1 MLNKIIDYYT
11 EENLTKITLKIIDAY
26 RNKKYSYLIGL
37 GKIIDETIVE
47 KNRNIQK
54 LFSHL
59 IMLFHPD
66 RLNLYKIDISDLIQK
81 NRSNELQKYETI
93 IAVLDNLER
102 IPDHSLNNNHEIDIE
117 YEYGYDEEDFD
128 SVIDESDFDDTDA
141 SEEKNLYEFD
151 FISLLRY
158 RELGNI
164 DDELP
169 SFYFEELEGELI
181 LPDSN
186 LFDLSGLEKCTNLEA
201 LDLSNNQIIDITP
214 IGFLNQLTEIN
225 LSGNKIQDI
234 DVLDNLQNLE
244 KIDISFNEIK
254 DISPLFNLLNLKY
267 VNIIG
272 NNIPKKQLEK
282 LKQNNRILVY

>member
-234 DVLDNLQNLE
+234 DVLDNLH
-244 KIDISFNEIK
+244 SH
-254 DISPLFNLLNLKY
+254 LFNLLNLKY